1 MSIYALQGSNANR
14 KLCERV
20 ANGAKL
26 TVPTERLEEGGVGSG
41 GSVRSRAKI
50 RQNHNGWCLMDVEES
65 LHLVG
70 WRET

>member
-1 MSIYALQGSNANR
+1 VH
-14 KLCERV
+14 KLSHQSRAGKQVTPAIGCYTFQ
-20 ANGAKL
+20 ANGIPAYGEL
-26 TVPTERLEEGGVGSG
+26 DISG

-50 RQNHNGWCLMDVEES
+50 RQNHNGWYLMDVEES

>member
-1 MSIYALQGSNANR
+1 MTSDGRRSRVGGDALR
-14 KLCERV
+14 
-20 ANGAKL
+20 
-26 TVPTERLEEGGVGSG
+26 

-50 RQNHNGWCLMDVEES
+50 RQNHNSWYLMDVEEP